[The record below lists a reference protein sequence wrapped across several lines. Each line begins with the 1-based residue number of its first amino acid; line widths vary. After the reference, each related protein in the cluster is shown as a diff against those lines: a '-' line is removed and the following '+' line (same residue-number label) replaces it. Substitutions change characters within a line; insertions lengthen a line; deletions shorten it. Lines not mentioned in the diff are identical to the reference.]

1 MFGSSLNDASAVVK
15 FFRPKPI
22 IVDIAWQPSEDEP
35 LLSGRNADSASPA
48 AMRKELHSPAFDL
61 NVARISLAIEAISYG
76 AMSLALGAVPFTLF
90 AMLGAAGSC
99 FNPALQSAALTIY
112 TRNGQTGSGRLFG
125 AISVVQALRSV
136 ILLSTWLLLRIV

>member
-1 MFGSSLNDASAVVK
+1 
-15 FFRPKPI
+15 
-22 IVDIAWQPSEDEP
+22 
-35 LLSGRNADSASPA
+35 
-48 AMRKELHSPAFDL
+48 MRKELHSPAFDL
-61 NVARISLAIEAISYG
+61 NVARISLVIEAISYG